1 MSKIKIDTITP
12 ANSDGNELKGY
23 YFEPIGNGMYNF
35 YTATNHPLAVGV
47 VNGTTFHVNV
57 GGTDFTITLNSISDR
72 AASGDWSDLG
82 VTEVPG
88 SGTFQ
93 AQASGT
99 PEAEP
104 PADSAAKGKAAV

>member
-1 MSKIKIDTITP
+1 MSRIKIDTITP

-23 YFEPIGNGMYNF
+23 YFLPDGDGRYSF
-35 YTATNHPLAVGV
+35 YDRNNYIIASHLE
-47 VNGTTFHVNV
+47 
-57 GGTDFTITLNSISDR
+57 GGFSFRFPVDGLRFRISIMSISDR